1 MSIRSKMKF
10 GGGLPVGGR
19 SSGGRPKKK
28 VKAKLKKSRA
38 RKSAERK
45 LKVEKEYRKDI
56 HKDITN
62 EFQQNRAR
70 TPGRV
75 KKAEMHRARKMEA
88 RARGYGREGHK
99 DLEKSAMEHAKS
111 YRRGVQKSAKKGNL
125 GSTRDAPSVREYL
138 KQKDR
143 NIGMQLSNKS
153 VGKARKKLASTP
165 RFGGKGRFRSSGSN
179 RNMFLEDVN
188 PAKH

>member
-75 KKAEMHRARKMEA
+75 RKA
-88 RARGYGREGHK
+88 GP
-99 DLEKSAMEHAKS
+99 EKVQSA
-111 YRRGVQKSAKKGNL
+111 NL
-125 GSTRDAPSVREYL
+125 
-138 KQKDR
+138 K
-143 NIGMQLSNKS
+143 
-153 VGKARKKLASTP
+153 
-165 RFGGKGRFRSSGSN
+165 
-179 RNMFLEDVN
+179 
-188 PAKH
+188 